1 VSYGSGGA
9 GGSGSGGLVV
19 ITTWRGVVVT

>member
-9 GGSGSGGLVV
+9 GGSGSGGLIV
-19 ITTWRGVVVT
+19 ITTWRGVAL